1 MTLWLTLLLVWTTG
15 IPAAVFAGATVTAR
29 LHERRLARVGRLFA
43 SRALALRPAQRCH
56 RRVHGNGMA
65 FAYSRR
71 GFAARR
77 R

>member
-29 LHERRLARVGRLFA
+29 LHERRLAKFGGLFT
-43 SRALALRPAQRCH
+43 SRAFALRPADPCH
-56 RRVHGNGMA
+56 RRVHSHGMD
-65 FAYSRR
+65 FAHSRR
-71 GFAARR
+71 GFATRR